1 MSHRHTILYI
11 FDRAT
16 HNNSVPAT
24 IKETGCEVVSTNS
37 ATAGVAML
45 YILGQVD
52 AVVLDSRVKEHA
64 KFDVAQSLRNICPS
78 VPIILQCDNQTDN
91 SRSST
96 ESCVSTDELPSTL
109 QHLLAEEAVSS

>member
-1 MSHRHTILYI
+1 MNHRHTILYI

-16 HNNSVPAT
+16 RNNSVLDT
-24 IKETGCEVVSTNS
+24 IKKTGCEVVSANS
-37 ATAGVAML
+37 ATLAVAML

-78 VPIILQCDNQTDN
+78 VPIILQCDNQTD
-91 SRSST
+91 SSLSST
-96 ESCVSTDELPSTL
+96 ESCVNTDELPSTL
-109 QHLLAEEAVSS
+109 QHLLAEEAVI